1 MKDKQQEL
9 EALRQIVAVSARAG
23 AEFHIDKVHTRQDGT
38 PEYRMFIDFNETRLN
53 IWTDDTEIIAK
64 LSETVAVANG
74 MILRRYSADGKADLK
89 KVLSRYLPE
98 ESAEK
103 LATVLDKDTLILI
116 GGTQQNPT
124 GKSMFCKAMNEL
136 GYNAKEAWE
145 YDAKKDGNA
154 VIVTIRLDRV
164 LPYYIFK
171 DIPTAALVEE
181 LSRRT
186 GVKKYP
192 CDLYQHNYRAQIYRA
207 YTEGDFRQPE
217 QMPPHYDVLVIER
230 EKGDSK
236 DADK

>member
-9 EALRQIVAVSARAG
+9 KALRQIVAVSARAG
-23 AEFHIDKVHTRQDGT
+23 AKFHIDKVHTRQDGT

-64 LSETVAVANG
+64 LGEMAGVANG
-74 MILRRYSADGKADLK
+74 MILRRCSTDGRSELK
-89 KVLSRYLPE
+89 DVLSGFLPQE
-98 ESAEK
+98 TAEK
-103 LATVLDKDTLILI
+103 LTAVLNKDTLILI
-116 GGTQQNPT
+116 DGTQKPT
-124 GKSMFCKAMNEL
+124 EKSTLCKKLNEI

-145 YDAKKDGNA
+145 YDAEKDGNA

-171 DIPTAALVEE
+171 DIPTEVLVEE

-186 GVKKYP
+186 GVTKYP
-192 CDLYQHNYRAQIYRA
+192 CDIYQSNFRAKIYGA
-207 YTEGDFRQPE
+207 YTDFRQPE
-217 QMPPHYDVLVIER
+217 QMPPHYDVLVIEC

>member
-9 EALRQIVAVSARAG
+9 EVLRRIVAVSARAG
-23 AEFHIDKVHTRQDGT
+23 AKFHIDKVHTRQDGT

-53 IWTDDTEIIAK
+53 IWTDDAEIIAK

-74 MILRRYSADGKADLK
+74 MILRRCSADGKAGLK
-89 KVLSRYLPE
+89 NVLSGYLPE
-98 ESAEK
+98 ETAEK
-103 LATVLDKDTLILI
+103 LTAVLNKDTLILI
-116 GGTQQNPT
+116 DGAQKPT
-124 GKSMFCKAMNEL
+124 GKTMLCKKLNEL

-145 YDAKKDGNA
+145 YDAEKDGNA
-154 VIVTIRLDRV
+154 VIVTIRLDRI

-186 GVKKYP
+186 GVTKYP
-192 CDLYQHNYRAQIYRA
+192 CDLYQANYRAQIRRV
-207 YTEGDFRQPE
+207 YTKDDTIQTVP
-217 QMPPHYDVLVIER
+217 MPPYCDILVVER
-230 EKGDSK
+230 EKGESK